1 MTKQKKKRNL
11 IKRFLPYYKP
21 HLSIFIK
28 DTLCATIVAAV
39 ELAFPML
46 VRVILNDGINTQ
58 TGIRIDLI
66 LQMGAV
72 ILAIRI
78 LDMFCNYYIESHGH
92 IMGAKIETDMR
103 IELFQHL
110 QNLSFSYYDNNKVG
124 QIMSRITNDL
134 FEITEFSHHCP
145 EEFYLAG
152 LKIVGAFIL
161 LCTISVPLTLIIFAI
176 LPLMF
181 CFAYFYN
188 KKMRRAF
195 KQQKEQIGEINVNVE
210 DCLNGIRVV
219 KSFANE
225 QIEEKKFYKTSDKFL
240 DIKRISYH
248 FMGVFHSGIRFF
260 DAFMYL
266 AVVVFGGLFIAWGII
281 QTADL
286 VTYLLFISMLLNSVS
301 RIVQFMEQYQRGIT
315 GLERF
320 FEIMDA
326 PIDITDAPNASQLTQ
341 VRGDVCF
348 DNVSFQYDQESQTV
362 LSHINLT
369 VQAGSNIA
377 IVGPS
382 GSGKTTLCSLIPR
395 FYDVT
400 EGCIKIDGT
409 DIKKVTQHSLRS
421 NIGVVAQDVYMFSG
435 TVRENIAY
443 GNPGASFE
451 QIVEAAKLAG
461 ADEFIKSLPDGY
473 NTYVGE
479 HGTKLSGGQKQR
491 ISIARVFL
499 KNPPI
504 LIFDEATSA
513 LDNESERIVQQS
525 LDLLAKGRT
534 TFIIAH
540 RLSTIR
546 NADLILVLTEKG
558 IEEIGTHT
566 ELLAKKGVYYKL
578 YEIYAGS
585 LSNQ

>member
-1 MTKQKKKRNL
+1 
-11 IKRFLPYYKP
+11 
-21 HLSIFIK
+21 
-28 DTLCATIVAAV
+28 
-39 ELAFPML
+39 
-46 VRVILNDGINTQ
+46 
-58 TGIRIDLI
+58 
-66 LQMGAV
+66 
-72 ILAIRI
+72 
-78 LDMFCNYYIESHGH
+78 
-92 IMGAKIETDMR
+92 
-103 IELFQHL
+103 
-110 QNLSFSYYDNNKVG
+110 
-124 QIMSRITNDL
+124 
-134 FEITEFSHHCP
+134 
-145 EEFYLAG
+145 
-152 LKIVGAFIL
+152 
-161 LCTISVPLTLIIFAI
+161 
-176 LPLMF
+176 
-181 CFAYFYN
+181 
-188 KKMRRAF
+188 
-195 KQQKEQIGEINVNVE
+195 
-210 DCLNGIRVV
+210 
-219 KSFANE
+219 
-225 QIEEKKFYKTSDKFL
+225 
-240 DIKRISYH
+240 
-248 FMGVFHSGIRFF
+248 
-260 DAFMYL
+260 
-266 AVVVFGGLFIAWGII
+266 
-281 QTADL
+281 
-286 VTYLLFISMLLNSVS
+286 MLLNSVS